1 MSQINPLAG
10 SILQSTQLQREQD
23 GQKVQQVR
31 RAEQLRKNIAAEDDR
46 LEHQVESAE
55 ELRSVRED
63 GNSGSNGKRRQPG
76 EPGHAD
82 DEGDEAGHIDVTA

>member
-10 SILQSTQLQREQD
+10 SILQSTQFQREQAD
-23 GQKVQQVR
+23 QKVQQAR

-55 ELRSVRED
+55 ELRPVGDE
-63 GNSGSNGKRRQPG
+63 GGSGSGGRENPSKQKQGG
-76 EPGHAD
+76 GDAD
-82 DEGDEAGHIDVTA
+82 AEHIDVKA